1 MAIDV
6 NGRLSLSVSHVIYQQ
21 SVPRQSRPMI
31 AEMGSSARKPRIAQ
45 ADGWMAIKKGLLPL
59 I

>member
-6 NGRLSLSVSHVIYQQ
+6 NGRLSLSVSHVIHQQ

-31 AEMGSSARKPRIAQ
+31 AEMGSSARKP
-45 ADGWMAIKKGLLPL
+45 
-59 I
+59 